1 MFDGRCV
8 LDEKGV
14 TNSQIPSRIFVKEI
28 SSNSRLTGPSGP
40 PARVDPGSNSNAG
53 RSCGEDNRVAFARVF
68 NRVALC
74 GDSVGTAAVHAPHLL
89 CGRRVL
95 RDGARCVGAVVVRL
109 RRGLRYMELAPFV
122 RLRR

>member
-1 MFDGRCV
+1 MF
-8 LDEKGV
+8 DEKGV
-14 TNSQIPSRIFVKEI
+14 TNSRTSSRIFVKEI
-28 SSNSRLTGPSGP
+28 SSDSRLTGPNGP
-40 PARVDPGSNSNAG
+40 PARVDPGSNSNAR
-53 RSCGEDNRVAFARVF
+53 RSCGEDNREAFARVF
-68 NRVALC
+68 NRVA
-74 GDSVGTAAVHAPHLL
+74 L